1 MIKAFRV
8 WLRPLD
14 YEHLVCVDG
23 LENAR
28 WLLDRL
34 GESFV
39 FRTAKPINQ
48 DGGSTLCT
56 FQVPSNS
63 MLPYG
68 RLQKLLATMPEVTL
82 LNIAAAN

>member
-23 LENAR
+23 VENAH

-34 GESFV
+34 GESFI
-39 FRTAKPINQ
+39 FRSAKPIKQ
-48 DGGSTLCT
+48 DRDSTFCS

-68 RLQKLLATMPEVTL
+68 RLQKLLAKIPEVTL
-82 LNIAAAN
+82 LSIVAVK